1 MNPQQPS
8 QPNSDQKNSNQVN
21 ETTPQNLPS
30 SILNLKLEV
39 EKIYRDVDQLRKLLQ
54 TLVTGLI
61 LAIIV
66 SLSISSWFA
75 YRLLLQERIFQRQS
89 NNSTKKQEEIVSNL
103 ENLKIQV
110 QSQNEQLQSLKQQ
123 PEDLQ
128 TLLLNYEQKIQKL
141 SERLEEL
148 ELKKPEAEENPPEN
162 PPNELSVN

>member
-1 MNPQQPS
+1 MDTQPPS
-8 QPNSDQKNSNQVN
+8 QPNSDKTNPNQGN
-21 ETTPQNLPS
+21 EINPQNLPS

-123 PEDLQ
+123 IPEDLQ
-128 TLLLNYEQKIQKL
+128 TLLLNYEQQIKKL

-148 ELKKPEAEENPPEN
+148 ELKKLETEEN
-162 PPNELSVN
+162 PPNELSAN